1 MQPDRLLPLG
11 ELGRKVLS
19 FNGISGFN
27 RIRPGRETVQ
37 RPQSITLFAV
47 LFGFSVMVSL
57 LLAFYAARTTDFG
70 FKLAPDAAHTLAMRI
85 SMIRLLGIAFA
96 LSLMLLVVF
105 GKSRAARSA
114 LGLRWALGLVTSVA
128 FLRGIGVI
136 VPAGGS
142 MAAIILSI
150 IQLSAEAFA
159 ILVLYGDDAA
169 TWFDRRFG
177 Y

>member
-1 MQPDRLLPLG
+1 M
-11 ELGRKVLS
+11 
-19 FNGISGFN
+19 
-27 RIRPGRETVQ
+27 Q
-37 RPQSITLFAV
+37 RPPSITLFAV
-47 LFGFSVMVSL
+47 LFGFSVIVSL

-70 FKLAPDAAHTLAMRI
+70 FKLAPEAAHTLAMRI
-85 SMIRLLGIAFA
+85 TAIRLFGVAFA

-114 LGLRWALGLVTSVA
+114 LGLRWVLGLVTSVA

-136 VPAGGS
+136 VPVGGS
-142 MAAIILSI
+142 GVAAIALSI
-150 IQLSAEAFA
+150 AQLGAEGFA

-169 TWFDRRFG
+169 TWFDRQFG

>member
-1 MQPDRLLPLG
+1 M
-11 ELGRKVLS
+11 
-19 FNGISGFN
+19 
-27 RIRPGRETVQ
+27 Q
-37 RPQSITLFAV
+37 RPPSITLFAV

-57 LLAFYAARTTDFG
+57 LLALYAARTTDFG
-70 FKLAPDAAHTLAMRI
+70 FKLAPEAAHTLAMRI
-85 SMIRLLGIAFA
+85 SVIRLLGIAFA

-142 MAAIILSI
+142 GMAAIVLSI
-150 IQLSAEAFA
+150 IQLSAEACA
-159 ILVLYGDDAA
+159 ILVLYGEDAA
-169 TWFDRRFG
+169 SWFDRRFG

>member
-1 MQPDRLLPLG
+1 M
-11 ELGRKVLS
+11 
-19 FNGISGFN
+19 
-27 RIRPGRETVQ
+27 Q
-37 RPQSITLFAV
+37 RPPSITLFAL
-47 LFGFSVMVSL
+47 LFGFSVTVAL
-57 LLAFYAARTTDFG
+57 LLALYAARTTDFG
-70 FKLAPDAAHTLAMRI
+70 FKLAPEAAHTLAMRV

-114 LGLRWALGLVTSVA
+114 LGLRWVLGLVTSVA

-142 MAAIILSI
+142 GMALIVLSI

>member
-1 MQPDRLLPLG
+1 
-11 ELGRKVLS
+11 VS
-19 FNGISGFN
+19 
-27 RIRPGRETVQ
+27 
-37 RPQSITLFAV
+37 
-47 LFGFSVMVSL
+47 FGFSVIVSL

-70 FKLAPDAAHTLAMRI
+70 FKLAPEAAHTLAVRI
-85 SMIRLLGIAFA
+85 TAIRLLGIAFA

-114 LGLRWALGLVTSVA
+114 LGLRWVLGLVTSVA

-136 VPAGGS
+136 VPVGGS
-142 MAAIILSI
+142 GMAAITLSI
-150 IQLSAEAFA
+150 AQLSAEGFA

-169 TWFDRRFG
+169 AWFDRQFG

>member
-1 MQPDRLLPLG
+1 MR
-11 ELGRKVLS
+11 
-19 FNGISGFN
+19 
-27 RIRPGRETVQ
+27 RP
-37 RPQSITLFAV
+37 PSITLFAV
-47 LFGFSVMVSL
+47 LFGFSVLVSMV
-57 LLAFYAARTTDFG
+57 LAYYAARTTEFG
-70 FKLAPDAAHTLAMRI
+70 FKLAPEAAHTLAMRI

-128 FLRGIGVI
+128 FLRGIGLI

-142 MAAIILSI
+142 MAAIVLST

>member
-1 MQPDRLLPLG
+1 MR
-11 ELGRKVLS
+11 
-19 FNGISGFN
+19 
-27 RIRPGRETVQ
+27 RP
-37 RPQSITLFAV
+37 PSITLFAV
-47 LFGFSVMVSL
+47 LFGFSVLVSMV
-57 LLAFYAARTTDFG
+57 LAYYAARTTEFG
-70 FKLAPDAAHTLAMRI
+70 FKLAPEAAHTLAMRI

-136 VPAGGS
+136 VPVGGS
-142 MAAIILSI
+142 MAAIVLST